1 MNSSPGDVG
10 AKRVELSLA
19 ETVEESIAGIVIVRD
34 GLVGKLQVVS
44 SSYIGIL
51 SKDTY
56 YGTVYIGRQVV
67 QVDR

>member
-1 MNSSPGDVG
+1 MVQYNNGKS
-10 AKRVELSLA
+10 RVTS
-19 ETVEESIAGIVIVRD
+19 EEWQVKSDMLRVVRD

-56 YGTVYIGRQVV
+56 HGTVYIGWQVV

>member
-1 MNSSPGDVG
+1 MTTAMNG
-10 AKRVELSLA
+10 
-19 ETVEESIAGIVIVRD
+19 VRD

-56 YGTVYIGRQVV
+56 HGTVYIGRQVV

>member
-1 MNSSPGDVG
+1 MTSSLLELLIAAKNNLVKQILVK
-10 AKRVELSLA
+10 KRV
-19 ETVEESIAGIVIVRD
+19 VRD

-51 SKDTY
+51 SKDTD

-67 QVDR
+67 QVDM

>member
-1 MNSSPGDVG
+1 MH
-10 AKRVELSLA
+10 A
-19 ETVEESIAGIVIVRD
+19 VRD
-34 GLVGKLQVVS
+34 GLVGKLQDVG